1 MRERTRSG
9 KHIDFLFD
17 IVKCVLVINHHPSA
31 FSRTIR
37 AHCPELW
44 VSVFVALSQ
53 ELLRLLLAALACFGV
68 LAYTLA
74 CCFFFCFFCCL
85 FLMKERTEEAEE
97 D

>member
-37 AHCPELW
+37 AHCRELW

-53 ELLRLLLAALACFGV
+53 ELLRLPLAALGRFGV
-68 LAYTLA
+68 LQSWLMVASTDWVVFCL
-74 CCFFFCFFCCL
+74 FFCF
-85 FLMKERTEEAEE
+85 
-97 D
+97 